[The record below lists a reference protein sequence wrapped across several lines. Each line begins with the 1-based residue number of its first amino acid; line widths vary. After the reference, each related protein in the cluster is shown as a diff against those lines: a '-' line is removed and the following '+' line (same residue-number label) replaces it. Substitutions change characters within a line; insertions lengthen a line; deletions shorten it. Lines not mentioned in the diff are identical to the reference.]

1 MSKDSKN
8 KIETIVF
15 NHTNFQTWANGER
28 FGLSAKVGG
37 NNGAVL
43 QLVKSPDN
51 EGIRRTVGVTLSKN
65 ESGPL
70 KINAQVLLDAVSYA
84 AQATIKICKETDTNP
99 SQVTIPVNYSFA
111 SVFASDKQALKD
123 GQKYIK
129 ETQDSAY
136 IYAPNFWI
144 GDNKIT
150 NSDASES
157 IDCKKGFDLKN
168 YLLTKLRVINPD
180 YKVSG
185 KNGQWTFSAPKAPTI
200 ITNITNDGNMVAMSA
215 ATSAGLKANKIYLHT
230 VQGGG
235 GNLNIVKTN
244 NNREIEEVINTEAFG
259 QPLTS
264 VFTHEEIAEIKLIH
278 GDRCD
283 QNIERWTAGSCSEI
297 KQNKGIKASVVYL
310 IQEIESYTNLLN
322 KVDPSGNEMEDCYL
336 WDEKLKKIAQTLDL
350 DFNDLINSKLLS
362 SEFLS
367 TQKPNK
373 SIRELAKAGD
383 KLALAL
389 LKHQNWITAETIK
402 RNPKLQKIKSENSN
416 PQIAQL
422 SYHGSAIKKRLRIDS
437 LKEHFNKLLKKLT
450 DKIFEHSPELDG
462 SVDLTEAQLAPKA

>member
-1 MSKDSKN
+1 MSTN
-8 KIETIVF
+8 NTI
-15 NHTNFQTWANGER
+15 NLGGQDFQNWANGER

-51 EGIRRTVGVTLSKN
+51 EDKRRTVGVQLSDD

-84 AQATIKICKETDTNP
+84 AQATIKICKETGKNP
-99 SQVTIPVNYSFA
+99 SEVIIPVNYSFA

-123 GQKYIK
+123 GQKHIE
-129 ETQDSAY
+129 ETSDSAY

-144 GDNKIT
+144 GDNKRT
-150 NSDASES
+150 NNDTES
-157 IDCKKGFDLKN
+157 IDCNKGFDIKKYLLKN
-168 YLLTKLRVINPD
+168 LRKINFN
-180 YKVSG
+180 YQISG
-185 KNGQWTFSAPKAPTI
+185 KNGQWTFRASGAPTI

-215 ATSAGLKANKIYLHT
+215 ATSAGLKANNIYLHT

-244 NNREIEEVINTEAFG
+244 NNQEIEEVINTEAFG
-259 QPLTS
+259 KPLAS
-264 VFTHEEIAEIKLIH
+264 VFSDDEINTIKLVH

-283 QNIERWTAGSCSEI
+283 QNIERWTAGGCSEI

-310 IQEIESYTNLLN
+310 IQEVESYTNLVE
-322 KVDPSGNEMEDCYL
+322 KIDPSSNEMNDCYV
-336 WDEKLKKIAQTLDL
+336 WDKKLKKIARTLDL
-350 DFNDLINSKLLS
+350 DFNDLINSQLLS

-383 KLALAL
+383 KL
-389 LKHQNWITAETIK
+389 
-402 RNPKLQKIKSENSN
+402 
-416 PQIAQL
+416 
-422 SYHGSAIKKRLRIDS
+422 
-437 LKEHFNKLLKKLT
+437 
-450 DKIFEHSPELDG
+450 
-462 SVDLTEAQLAPKA
+462 

>member
-1 MSKDSKN
+1 MSTN
-8 KIETIVF
+8 NTI
-15 NHTNFQTWANGER
+15 NLGSQDFQNWANGER

-43 QLVKSPDN
+43 QLVKSRDD
-51 EGIRRTVGVTLSKN
+51 EDKRRTVGVQLSNN

-84 AQATIKICKETDTNP
+84 AQATINICKENGTDP
-99 SQVTIPVNYSFA
+99 SEVTIPVNYSFA

-123 GQKYIK
+123 GQTHIK
-129 ETQDSAY
+129 ETSDSAY

-144 GDNKIT
+144 GDNKRT
-150 NSDASES
+150 NNDTES
-157 IDCKKGFDLKN
+157 IDCNKGFDIKK
-168 YLLTKLRVINPD
+168 YLLENLRKINSN
-180 YKVSG
+180 YQISG
-185 KNGQWTFSAPKAPTI
+185 QNGQWTFRAEGAPTI

-244 NNREIEEVINTEAFG
+244 AQGRITKVINTEAFG

-283 QNIERWTAGSCSEI
+283 QNIERWTAGGTDDGED
-297 KQNKGIKASVVYL
+297 KKGIKESVKYL
-310 IQEIESYTNLLN
+310 RALNPADNAISKALGISQKSFKNSSLL
-322 KVDPSGNEMEDCYL
+322 KEDFSPSNPAVI
-336 WDEKLKKIAQTLDL
+336 KA
-350 DFNDLINSKLLS
+350 
-362 SEFLS
+362 
-367 TQKPNK
+367 
-373 SIRELAKAGD
+373 AKAGD

-402 RNPKLQKIKSENSN
+402 RNKRLKKLQGHNKNHK
-416 PQIAQL
+416 IAQL
-422 SYHGSAIKKRLRIDS
+422 SYHGSAIKKRLKVDS
-437 LKEHFNKLLKKLT
+437 IKNDLKKLLKNLT
-450 DKIFEHSPELDG
+450 REIVKHSPDLDG
-462 SVDLTEAQLAPKA
+462 SVDLTEAQLSKA